1 MSGPLQAD
9 RLHIAEIEAQILDL
23 ERSLYALRAEKTLV
37 QERLDSYKYPFPP
50 DYPACPP
57 LTGLLSPTT
66 LLLICRKWRQLA
78 LTTPALWSA
87 LLLTNYR
94 ISFERLAHIA
104 DFWLERSSCCPLSIS
119 IEEYDDGC
127 DRDFLPLI
135 LSSLVSHRARWE
147 HLKLRIFRPLP
158 PAIAGSMPLLR
169 HLDLTLDT
177 TTRFAITRTPLLRTL
192 VLNSDAASCAIL
204 PWVLVTSLAL
214 CSICP
219 NDCVPILQKTT
230 NLVHFELSIPGGN
243 AKGQLPAYI
252 LRPSL
257 QHFVLKNPYDRI
269 VTPFLNIFDFPA
281 LRSLS
286 IPESFLGENP
296 IDSLTSFISKSG
308 CSLQEL
314 CITGQITAISAASY
328 RQAFP
333 AISKFSFPEQL

>member
-37 QERLDSYKYPFPP
+37 QERLDSYKYPVLTLPNEIVSEIFIQFPP

-87 LLLTNYR
+87 LLLTNYH
-94 ISFERLAHIA
+94 ISFERLAHVA

-135 LSSLVSHRARWE
+135 LSSLVSH
-147 HLKLRIFRPLP
+147 P
-158 PAIAGSMPLLR
+158 IAGPMPLLR
-169 HLDLTLDT
+169 HLDLTLET
-177 TTRFAITRTPLLRTL
+177 TTRFTITRTPLLRTL

-204 PWVLVTSLAL
+204 SWVL
-214 CSICP
+214 
-219 NDCVPILQKTT
+219 KTT

-286 IPESFLGENP
+286 ISENFLGENP

-314 CITGQITAISAASY
+314 CVTGQITAISAASY